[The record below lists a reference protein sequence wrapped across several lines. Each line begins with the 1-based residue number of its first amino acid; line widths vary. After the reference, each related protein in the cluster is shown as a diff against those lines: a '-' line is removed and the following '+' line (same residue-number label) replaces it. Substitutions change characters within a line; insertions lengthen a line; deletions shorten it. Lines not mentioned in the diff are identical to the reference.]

1 MMNHTSNYNL
11 NQWEPDDKIQ
21 RTDFNADN
29 VKIDAALGTLAARLS
44 TRGNCRVVTGQY
56 TGTGTFGEGNA
67 KIFAFDKPIALLGVA
82 TSYGIIFTAPGCDG
96 AFCLCKGMSTLYS
109 ATWDGRKRVV
119 FSSPASASSQ
129 LNHLGTSYFY
139 FALLEE

>member
-1 MMNHTSNYNL
+1 MNRTQNYNL
-11 NQWEPDDKIQ
+11 CQWEAADKIQ

-29 VKIDAALGTLAARLS
+29 VKIDGALGALAARLS

-109 ATWDGRKRVV
+109 ATWDGRNRVV
-119 FSSPASASSQ
+119 FH
-129 LNHLGTSYFY
+129 LNGI
-139 FALLEE
+139 

>member
-1 MMNHTSNYNL
+1 MNRTTNYNL
-11 NQWEPDDKIQ
+11 CQFEETDRVR
-21 RTDFNADN
+21 RTDFNEDN
-29 VKIDAALGTLAARLS
+29 AKIDGALGALAARLS

-67 KIFAFDKPIALLGVA
+67 KVFAFDKPIALLGVA

-119 FSSPASASSQ
+119 FSSTVSASSQ
-129 LNHLGTSYFY
+129 LNQLGMSYSY

>member
-1 MMNHTSNYNL
+1 MNHTSNYNL

-67 KIFAFDKPIALLGVA
+67 NAAVGENKFFTIAGGLLVP
-82 TSYGIIFTAPGCDG
+82 TAAAPTK
-96 AFCLCKGMSTLYS
+96 A
-109 ATWDGRKRVV
+109 
-119 FSSPASASSQ
+119 
-129 LNHLGTSYFY
+129 GTVY
-139 FALLEE
+139 FALRGTGNFTEGTRGSFGYIDVVACKVIAGATTGG